1 MWIGAHNLQAVIDC
15 NIFPMLN
22 DLLNSGAEYKTRK
35 EAAWAILNATSGGT
49 HAQIRSV
56 TQFVIVQVLGTL

>member
-1 MWIGAHNLQAVIDC
+1 MIDC
-15 NIFPMLN
+15 NIFPMLA

-49 HAQIRSV
+49 NQQIRSV
-56 TQFVIVQVLGTL
+56 LTLYREKGVG